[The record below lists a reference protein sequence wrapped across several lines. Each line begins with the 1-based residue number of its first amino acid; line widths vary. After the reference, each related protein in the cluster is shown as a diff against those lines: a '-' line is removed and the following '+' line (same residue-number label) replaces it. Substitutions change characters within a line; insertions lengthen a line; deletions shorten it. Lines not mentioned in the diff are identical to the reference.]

1 MGGDFLARQFALW
14 VVCALAAG
22 GAALPAVGSEAET
35 QRRVRF
41 NRGIVAFGQGDYA
54 GAERVFA
61 ELVRTDETDVA
72 GRYWLGLC
80 QLQQYEYA
88 AATASFQKVLELSP
102 ENLDAKLDAA
112 IALAGQSEYEHS
124 RQLLREF
131 IDLGEADAATL
142 RQAHF
147 FLGVAEYKTGHNKAA
162 LASLEAAEQGATEPS
177 MLANI
182 AWFRGWIYT
191 EQRQLEEAAA
201 QFTRVSELASNVD
214 QRARAR
220 TLAEQPRA
228 GMTVEEEEP
237 ISQFQFGLDMGLSY
251 DTDVILLGDDTSLPV
266 GLSTDDDVRLG
277 VSTDVRYLHVLGENW
292 LLGVGGNTFHSW
304 HGSLA
309 EFNVQTYGGRV
320 FLNYFP
326 NDRLT
331 FGLQYSYDFST
342 VNNDAFLTRHRITPS
357 LRYIARFHD
366 DGTLQTATTL
376 FYSYEPRDYHE
387 ELNDRRED
395 RDGEYHTI
403 GLTQSFNLCQPRIEQ
418 GDERWLSAALGY
430 LYLIESKQGDDFDLT
445 GNAIVARLAMPMPYE
460 LLFEF
465 SGQWT
470 WEDYWQPNTQDF
482 RRRNRHDFI
491 QRYIWALSRD
501 FEIDRNIVMTLRG
514 EIAWTQDDS
523 NVRNRLK
530 EAVFSYDRVIY
541 GLTLSF
547 LFR

>member
-1 MGGDFLARQFALW
+1 MARQLALW
-14 VVCALAAG
+14 MICIVAAG
-22 GAALPAVGSEAET
+22 SATSPAVGSDEDT

-41 NRGIVAFGQGDYA
+41 NRGMVAFGQSDYA
-54 GAERVFA
+54 GAERIFA
-61 ELVRTDETDVA
+61 ELVATDETDVA

-102 ENLDAKLDAA
+102 ESLDAKLDAA
-112 IALAGQSEYEHS
+112 IALAGQNEYERS

-131 IDLGEADAATL
+131 IEAGEADAAPS

-147 FLGVAEYKTGHNKAA
+147 FLGVAEYKSGHNEAA
-162 LASLEAAEQGATEPS
+162 LVSLEAAEQGATEPA

-191 EQRQLEEAAA
+191 DQRQFEEAAA
-201 QFTRVSELASNVD
+201 QFTRVSELASSVD

-220 TLAEQPRA
+220 TLAEQLRV
-228 GMTVEEEEP
+228 GVVVEELEP
-237 ISQFQFGLDMGLSY
+237 ISQFQFRLDVGLSY
-251 DTDVILLGDDTSLPV
+251 DTNVILLGDDTSLEI

-277 VSTDVRYLHVLGENW
+277 LGSDVRYLQPLGEDW

-304 HGSLA
+304 HASLG

-326 NDRLT
+326 DDRLT
-331 FGLQYSYDFST
+331 FGLQYSYDFTT
-342 VNNDAFLTRHRITPS
+342 VDNDAFLTRHRITPS
-357 LRYIARFHD
+357 VRYVERFHE
-366 DGTLQTATTL
+366 DGTPLTATTV

-395 RDGEYHTI
+395 RDGKYHTI
-403 GLTQSFNLCQPRIEQ
+403 GLTQSFNLCQPRLEQ
-418 GDERWLSAALGY
+418 GDERWLLAALGY
-430 LYLIESKQGDDFDLT
+430 RYLNESTQGDDYDLT
-445 GNAIVARLAMPMPYE
+445 GNAVVARLAMPMPYE

-482 RRRNRHDFI
+482 RRRNRHDFV
-491 QRYIWALSRD
+491 QRYIWSLSRD
-501 FEIDRNIVMTLRG
+501 FEIDRDILMTLRG
-514 EIAWTQDDS
+514 EISWTEDDS
-523 NVRNRLK
+523 NIRNRLN

-547 LFR
+547 FFY